1 MKKTASGTIALLF
14 VALVAATL
22 NVRTSAQGGGG
33 RAPDIAGE
41 WRLDQGEDPG
51 QPSLADYLGLAF
63 NEAGRLRADTTPESI
78 WGTPEYQCRPHSAPH
93 QWRGVGGTRIL
104 KELDPISVS
113 YTHLTLPT
121 ILRV

>member
-1 MKKTASGTIALLF
+1 MFLTAAAAL
-14 VALVAATL
+14 L
-22 NVRTSAQGGGG
+22 NVRTSAQGGGA
-33 RAPDIAGE
+33 RPPDIAGE

-51 QPSLADYLGLAF
+51 QPSLSDYLGLAF

-104 KELDPISVS
+104 KELDTNGGVASEGI
-113 YTHLTLPT
+113 
-121 ILRV
+121 